1 VFTAWS
7 QYLTCKVKHRALPWQ
22 SKYGV
27 GVGGGG
33 GGGGGA
39 EVEVAAHDLDVTQAV
54 CSPGPSAHCVIV
66 TVEMQLLGNAVVVK
80 VGSGG
85 DIMAEDT
92 AGVVGTAHCSVLEH
106 VILPDIVVHCVAV
119 VVIQSPPP
127 T

>member
-1 VFTAWS
+1 M
-7 QYLTCKVKHRALPWQ
+7 LPWQ

-27 GVGGGG
+27 GVDF

-54 CSPGPSAHCVIV
+54 CPPGPSAHCVIV
-66 TVEMQLLGNAVVVK
+66 TVEMQLLGNAMVVK

-85 DIMAEDT
+85 DVVAEDT
-92 AGVVGTAHCSVLEH
+92 AGVVGTAHCSVLEQ
-106 VILPDIVVHCVAV
+106 VILPDIVVHCAAV
-119 VVIQSPPP
+119 VVIQPPPP